1 MLHIA
6 AWNKRGENKNGRYE
20 NQIINYQL
28 LSGNNNGVKSA
39 LQTTPKKINF
49 SLDNFQ

>member
-1 MLHIA
+1 MLL
-6 AWNKRGENKNGRYE
+6 WRNKRGENKNGRYE

-28 LSGNNNGVKSA
+28 FKR
-39 LQTTPKKINF
+39 QQQWRKKRTPDNPEKNTNF